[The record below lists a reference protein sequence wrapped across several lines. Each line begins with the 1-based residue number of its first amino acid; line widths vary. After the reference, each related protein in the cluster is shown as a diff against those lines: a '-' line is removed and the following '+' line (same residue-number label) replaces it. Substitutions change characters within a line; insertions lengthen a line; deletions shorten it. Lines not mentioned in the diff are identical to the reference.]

1 MKKHRTVK
9 ADDAVRGMTRKE
21 FADYKGKTRQCVD
34 AWVREGKVTLNKD
47 GSIDPMRA
55 DVELLQSSKKSNAEY
70 MRELARKTGL
80 QADRLALDLT
90 ARRGALISAEEAFS
104 FWEFTVLNLKS
115 RLRGLPTKLASRLAS
130 ETRPAGCQHLLLVE
144 IDNLLTEM
152 VGTIHSWQ
160 HWPNGRTLEELN
172 GKKESRT
179 NSRPSSTQPVIPENS
194 ARPGSDLRHYPR

>member
-1 MKKHRTVK
+1 MKKQRTVK
-9 ADDAVRGMTRKE
+9 ADDSIRGMTRRE
-21 FADYKGKTRQCVD
+21 YADHISKSRQRVD
-34 AWVREGKVTLNKD
+34 QLVREGVITLNKD

-55 DVELLQSSKKSNAEY
+55 DVELAQSSKKSNAEY

-90 ARRGALISAEEAFS
+90 ARRGELISSEEAFE
-104 FWEFTVLNLKS
+104 FWEFTVGNLKS
-115 RLRGLPTKLASRLAS
+115 RLRALPTKLASRLAS

-179 NSRPSSTQPVIPENS
+179 NSRTSSTQPVIPENS
-194 ARPGSDLRHYPR
+194 ARL